1 MTLQFFHPHGPIYS
15 AIQPLNQDSVW
26 TLDFPTII
34 WKGETQ
40 MIWKF
45 QQCQAPEK
53 QELIYIYDDIMI
65 VMNKHLIL

>member
-1 MTLQFFHPHGPIYS
+1 
-15 AIQPLNQDSVW
+15 
-26 TLDFPTII
+26 
-34 WKGETQ
+34 

-65 VMNKHLIL
+65 VIDEYLILEAIIINSLCFIIR

>member
-1 MTLQFFHPHGPIYS
+1 
-15 AIQPLNQDSVW
+15 
-26 TLDFPTII
+26 
-34 WKGETQ
+34 